1 MKVEIK
7 MKKGDWIFFLVCL
20 ALGILAE
27 RSFLHGIIGLSYPV
41 FITVFY
47 AVFFWRY
54 RSFNFTNKKL
64 GLLMVASIWL
74 LSSSFFLHSNMI
86 LYMLNFLVIP
96 VMVLIQLVLVTYPVQ
111 NQWHRLPFIQKLFLT
126 VGEALA
132 YVYRFLMHVAKLSFR
147 GLEESKSAAIRK
159 VLIGVVIS
167 FPLLFVIVN
176 LLVSADQQFGNLLGA
191 IPRWLLG
198 LKIGEEVLR
207 TVAIGIYTLAIFGLL
222 QVLRVKPPLPAEQP
236 KPTGKMAWDSVISLT
251 VLTLLN
257 IVYLLFVAVQFQYF
271 FSETLKAGYTYAEF
285 ARRGFFEL
293 LFVTMLNLL
302 IISTIVSYVN
312 KTSKFMTLVIRS
324 LLALLV
330 TFSGVMLYSAFLRLF
345 MYEEAYGFTFARVLA
360 HSFMIFLLVILCYSF
375 MRIWM
380 YRLSLVRFY
389 IICAIIFYTLVNTI
403 QLDTFVVERN
413 LERYTET
420 GKIDI
425 YYLNSL
431 SYEGVEG
438 LVELYK
444 LNPDHPGLSELLLQR
459 KQELLNSEESWN
471 SINIS
476 RRSAEKALT
485 DLEIK

>member
-1 MKVEIK
+1 MELKL
-7 MKKGDWIFFLVCL
+7 KKGDGVFFLVCL
-20 ALGILAE
+20 ALGVLAE

-54 RSFNFTNKKL
+54 RSFSFTNKKL

-96 VMVLIQLVLVTYPVQ
+96 VMVLIQLVLVTYPLH
-111 NQWHRLPFIQKLFLT
+111 NQWHRWPFVQKLFLT
-126 VGEALA
+126 VGEAIA
-132 YVYRFLMHVAKLSFR
+132 YVYRFLLLVAKFTVR
-147 GLEESKSAAIRK
+147 GLEENKSATIRK
-159 VLIGVVIS
+159 VLIGVGIS
-167 FPLLFVIVN
+167 LPLLFVILN
-176 LLVSADQQFGNLLGA
+176 LLVSADQQFGDLLGA
-191 IPRWLLG
+191 FPRWLLG
-198 LKIGEEVLR
+198 LKIEEEVLR
-207 TVAIGIYTLAIFGLL
+207 TIAVIIFTFAIFGVF
-222 QVLRVKPPLPAEQP
+222 QVLRNKQPVPAEDP
-236 KPTGKMAWDSVISLT
+236 KATEKIAWDSVISLT

-302 IISTIVSYVN
+302 IISTIVSYVD
-312 KTSKFMTLVIRS
+312 KTSKFMTLAIRS
-324 LLALLV
+324 LLSLLV
-330 TFSGVMLYSAFLRLF
+330 TFSGVMLYSAFLRLL

-360 HSFMIFLLVILCYSF
+360 HSFMVFLLVILCYSF
-375 MRIWM
+375 MRVWM
-380 YRLSLVRFY
+380 ERLSLVRFY
-389 IICAIIFYTLVNTI
+389 IISAVIFYTVINTI
-403 QLDTFVVERN
+403 QLDQYVVDRN
-413 LERYTET
+413 LERYSET

-425 YYLNSL
+425 HYLNSL

-444 LNPDHPGLSELLLQR
+444 LNPGHPGLSELLLQR
-459 KQELLNSEESWN
+459 KQEFTEYEEGWN
-471 SINIS
+471 SINMS
-476 RRSAEKALT
+476 RRSAEKAIM
-485 DLEIK
+485 DLEIQ

>member
-1 MKVEIK
+1 MELNF
-7 MKKGDWIFFLVCL
+7 KKGDWIFFLVCL

-27 RSFLHGIIGLSYPV
+27 RSFLHGNIGLSYPV

-47 AVFFWRY
+47 GVFFWRY
-54 RSFNFTNKKL
+54 RSFTFTNKKL
-64 GLLMVASIWL
+64 GLLMIVSIWM

-86 LYMLNFLVIP
+86 LYILNFLVIP
-96 VMVLIQLVLVTYPVQ
+96 VMVIIQLVLVTYPVQ
-111 NQWHRLPFIQKLFLT
+111 NQWHRWPFVQKLFLT
-126 VGEALA
+126 VGAAIA
-132 YVYRFLMHVAKLSFR
+132 YVYRFLMHVAKFSVR
-147 GLEESKSAAIRK
+147 GLEEKKSATLRK
-159 VLIGVVIS
+159 VLIGVGIS
-167 FPLLFVIVN
+167 LPLLFVIVN

-191 IPRWLLG
+191 FPRWLLG
-198 LKIGEEVLR
+198 LKIEEEVAR
-207 TVAIGIYTLAIFGLL
+207 TVAVIIYTLAIFGLL
-222 QVLRVKPPLPAEQP
+222 QVLRIKQPVPADDP
-236 KPTGKMAWDSVISLT
+236 KPTGKVAWDSVISLT

-271 FSETLKAGYTYAEF
+271 FGETLKAGYTYAEF

-302 IISTIVSYVN
+302 IITTIVSYVE
-312 KTSKFMTLVIRS
+312 KSSKFITLFIRS
-324 LLALLV
+324 LLSLLV
-330 TFSGVMLYSAFLRLF
+330 TFSGVMLYSAFLRLL

-360 HSFMIFLLVILCYSF
+360 HSFMVFLLVVLCYSL

-380 YRLSLVRFY
+380 ERLSLVRFY
-389 IICAIIFYTLVNTI
+389 IIAAIIFYTVINTI
-403 QLDTFVVERN
+403 QLDQYIVDRN
-413 LERYTET
+413 LERYSET

-444 LNPDHPGLSELLLQR
+444 LNPGHPGLSDLLLQR
-459 KQELLNSEESWN
+459 KQEFLDSEESWN

-476 RRSAEKALT
+476 RRSAEKAIK
-485 DLEIK
+485 DLEIQ